1 MCLPSQETSWPSC
14 MGGQAAPEARHRAVN
29 CQASAAA
36 PQEAE
41 PSSAI
46 RELRIDKELGSQ
58 QPLQQESLHSVRH
71 TVNRQEQ
78 AAAPNI
84 YS

>member
-1 MCLPSQETSWPSC
+1 MCLLSQTSWPCC
-14 MGGQAAPEARHRAVN
+14 MGGQGAPEAGHRAVN
-29 CQASAAA
+29 CQASGAA

-41 PSSAI
+41 PPSAI
-46 RELRIDKELGSQ
+46 RAVRTDKELGSQ

-71 TVNRQEQ
+71 TVNGQEQ

-84 YS
+84 CS

>member
-1 MCLPSQETSWPSC
+1 MD
-14 MGGQAAPEARHRAVN
+14 GQAAPEAGPRTAN
-29 CQASAAA
+29 CKASGTAL
-36 PQEAE
+36 QEAE

-46 RELRIDKELGSQ
+46 GAVRMDKEPGSQ
-58 QPLQQESLHSVRH
+58 QPLQQESLHSVRD
-71 TVNRQEQ
+71 TVNGQEQ